1 MAPKNARLPLPHPQP
16 TCHPPFA
23 PSGIRPPYYR
33 SFTLTPMAFRATA
46 SRTLARNIG
55 VNVNNPSSA
64 MDTFVMEPIH
74 VWYSCNILSDGS
86 QTKLTAAARHSTPST
101 GRLNL
106 VIRIVSDLDWILHWV
121 EDHNRPEWRMADLWM
136 QPAPVWSIQGFPD
149 AETHDEL
156 SAGAGYF
163 EPDEDQLMSPTHQS
177 EMDMGVYESYESG
190 SMTYG
195 SEMEPGGV

>member
-1 MAPKNARLPLPHPQP
+1 MTQWLPRTPVSLSLTPNLFIHRSPPQESGPP
-16 TCHPPFA
+16 TTAH
-23 PSGIRPPYYR
+23 S
-33 SFTLTPMAFRATA
+33 PMAFRANA

-64 MDTFVMEPIH
+64 MNTFVMEPIH
-74 VWYSCNILSDGS
+74 VWYSCNILSDG
-86 QTKLTAAARHSTPST
+86 TPIN
-101 GRLNL
+101 GPAQPCHP
-106 VIRIVSDLDWILHWV
+106 DCLDWILHWV

-156 SAGAGYF
+156 GAGAGYF
-163 EPDEDQLMSPTHQS
+163 GTDEDQLMSPTHQS

-190 SMTYG
+190 SMTHG